1 MPSPSADV
9 LRRNAVRVTGNTAGQ
24 AIVFAHGFGG
34 SGDAWRFVAPEFERD
49 YRVIVFDHVGA
60 GGSDLSLYDGAKYD
74 SLHGYADDLLEII
87 EALGL
92 TDVIFVGHSVSGMV
106 GVLAANARPDL
117 FARLI
122 LVGPSP
128 RYLND
133 EGYVGGFSREEVDEL
148 LDSLD
153 SNYLGWSTVMAP
165 TLMGNAD
172 RPELGDALA
181 QTIQAID
188 PAIAAQFARV
198 TFLSDN
204 RRDLADVTVPTLVLQ
219 SSEDMIA
226 ALPIGRFVHSQIPG
240 STFVV
245 MSSRGH
251 VPILS
256 DPAEV
261 TRHIKAYLE

>member
-9 LRRNAVRVTGNTAGQ
+9 LRRNAVRVTGNASGQ
-24 AIVFAHGFGG
+24 AMIFAHGFGG
-34 SGDAWRFVAPEFERD
+34 TGEAWRFVAPEFEAD
-49 YRVIVFDHVGA
+49 YRIVVFDHVGA
-60 GGSDLSLYDGAKYD
+60 GGSDLSFYDRAKYD
-74 SLHGYADDLLEII
+74 SLHGYVDDLVEII
-87 EALGL
+87 EALEL
-92 TDVIFVGHSVSGMV
+92 TDVILVGHSVSGIV
-106 GVLAANARPDL
+106 GLLAANARPEL
-117 FARLI
+117 FSRLI
-122 LVGPSP
+122 LIGPSP

-133 EGYVGGFSREEVDEL
+133 VDYTGGFSRDEIDQL

-153 SNYLGWSTVMAP
+153 SNYLGWSTVIAP
-165 TLMGNAD
+165 TLMGNSD
-172 RPELGDALA
+172 RPELGAALA

-204 RRDLADVTVPTLVLQ
+204 RRDLRDVTIPTLVLQ

-226 ALPIGRFVHSQIPG
+226 ALPVGQYVHSQIPD
-240 STFVV
+240 STLVV

-261 TRHIKAYLE
+261 TRHMKAYLA